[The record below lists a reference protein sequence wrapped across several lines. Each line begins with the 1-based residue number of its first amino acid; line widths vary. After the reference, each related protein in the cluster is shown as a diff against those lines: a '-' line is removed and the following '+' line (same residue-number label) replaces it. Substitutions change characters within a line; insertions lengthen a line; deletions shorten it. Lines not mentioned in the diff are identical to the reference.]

1 MQRAWMV
8 RAGRDG
14 EWEQDALR
22 DGMVVAAWP
31 GHLGDLGLYRNRD
44 ALHQAVADAYPRTDV
59 VRTRNW
65 TGQLWKLADEMSEG
79 DWVVLPLKSTK
90 QVAIGRVTGPYAFRK
105 EEPEGLQHT
114 RPVEW
119 LRTDLPR
126 EDIKPDLRN
135 MLGSLLTI
143 CELSRFDAVGRLGR
157 LATDGVDPGTDKPEE
172 LRGID
177 TVADLAKEVEAKG
190 PVPMTIRDL
199 LALWDA
205 GSRNSAVVDRMRAD
219 LAGYGLS
226 TAPPFTDGSI
236 DTPIRVLSIG
246 AAPETDA
253 TGGETAF
260 HLITGGGEPAAGNT
274 SETTDGAPEETEEIE
289 DTDTATAPEIGL
301 RISHLL
307 SAEHELLSIALD
319 GDVITAQTTMLDS
332 GYDQLAVVDDN
343 GSLVGSIS
351 WRSIGRARIS
361 YDQPTVADALEDG
374 DRRAGRKDEL
384 LGWIDDIVKTGYVFV
399 VNADGTPAGIVT
411 AADVSERF
419 GEDLRPTVVLEE
431 IERRL
436 RRALTVFSAED
447 LYHYAKQY
455 KRSTI
460 ADKKRR
466 GQLRPLS
473 PDDLV
478 FGEYYNLLENDEAWE
493 RLGWRISQQI
503 LLARLDE
510 VRKIRNSVAHY
521 HPDPLSAKQIKS
533 LDGLRSMLRAAHS
546 DARPGG
552 GAG

>member
-8 RAGRDG
+8 RAGSDG
-14 EWEQDALR
+14 EWEQDALGK
-22 DGMVVAAWP
+22 GMVAAAWS
-31 GHLGDLGLYRNRD
+31 GHLGDLSLYRDRD
-44 ALHQAVADAYPRTDV
+44 ALQEAVAATYPRADV
-59 VRTRNW
+59 VRIRNW

-90 QVAIGRVTGPYAFRK
+90 QVAIGRITGPYAFRK
-105 EEPEGLQHT
+105 EEPAGLQHT
-114 RPVEW
+114 RPVKW
-119 LRTDLPR
+119 RRTDLPR

-143 CELSRFDAVGRLGR
+143 CELSRFDAVSRLGQ
-157 LATDGVDPGTDKPEE
+157 LANDGVDPGTDKPEE

-246 AAPETDA
+246 SAPEADA
-253 TGGETAF
+253 TRAPAARHYTTGGEKT
-260 HLITGGGEPAAGNT
+260 AAG
-274 SETTDGAPEETEEIE
+274 SVSTTDEETQEIE
-289 DTDTATAPEIGL
+289 DTDTETAPEIGL
-301 RISHLL
+301 RLSHLL
-307 SAEHELLSIALD
+307 SPEQELVSIPLSS
-319 GDVITAQTTMLDS
+319 DVNTAQTVMLGN
-332 GYDQLAVVDDN
+332 GYDQLAVVNSD
-343 GSLVGSIS
+343 GGFAGSIS

-361 YDQPTVADALEDG
+361 HDRPMVADALEDG
-374 DRRAGRKDEL
+374 ERRASRKDEL
-384 LGWIDDIVKTGYVFV
+384 LGWIDDIVKNGYVFV
-399 VNADGTPAGIVT
+399 VNADGTPTGIVT
-411 AADVSERF
+411 AADVAQRF
-419 GEDLRPTVVLEE
+419 GEDLRPTMILEE

-436 RRALTVFSAED
+436 RRALSIFTSDE
-447 LYHYAKQY
+447 LYQYAKQY
-455 KRSTI
+455 KVTTI
-460 ADKKRR
+460 ADKKAK
-466 GQLRPLS
+466 GGLRPLS

-478 FGEYYNLLENDEAWE
+478 FGEYHNLLENDVSWK
-493 RLGWRISQQI
+493 RLGWP
-503 LLARLDE
+503 LTKPEVLAQLDE
-510 VRKIRNSVAHY
+510 VRKIRNAIAHY
-521 HPDPLSAKQIKS
+521 HPDPPSKKQIKA
-533 LDGLRSMLRAAHS
+533 LDGLRRMLRAAVS

>member
-8 RAGRDG
+8 RAGSDG
-14 EWEQDALR
+14 EWEQDALNK
-22 DGMVVAAWP
+22 GMVAAAWS
-31 GHLGDLGLYRNRD
+31 GHLGDLSLYRDRD
-44 ALHQAVADAYPRTDV
+44 ALQEAVAATYPRADV
-59 VRTRNW
+59 VRIRNW

-79 DWVVLPLKSTK
+79 DWVVLPLKSAK
-90 QVAIGRVTGPYAFRK
+90 QVAIGRITGSYAFRK
-105 EEPEGLQHT
+105 EAPTGLQHT

-119 LRTDLPR
+119 RRTDLPR

-143 CELSRFDAVGRLGR
+143 CELSRFDAVSRLGR
-157 LATDGVDPGTDKPEE
+157 LANDGVDPGTDKPEE
-172 LRGID
+172 LRGVD
-177 TVADLAKEVEAKG
+177 TVADLAKTVAANG

-205 GSRNSAVVDRMRAD
+205 GSRNSAVVDRVRAD

-226 TAPPFTDGSI
+226 TTPPFTDGSI
-236 DTPIRVLSIG
+236 DTLIKVLSIG
-246 AAPETDA
+246 TAPETVA
-253 TGGETAF
+253 RNRERAF
-260 HLITGGGEPAAGNT
+260 HLSTIEGKPPAENVPEAA
-274 SETTDGAPEETEEIE
+274 DGPPEEIE
-289 DTDTATAPEIGL
+289 EIDAATAPEIGL

-307 SAEHELLSIALD
+307 SAANELISIPLD
-319 GDVITAQTTMLDS
+319 SDVVTAQTTMLDN
-332 GYDQLAVVDDN
+332 GYDQLAVVDG

-361 YDQPTVADALEDG
+361 HDKPTIADALEDG
-374 DRRAGRKDEL
+374 HRRAGRKDEL

-419 GEDLRPTVVLEE
+419 GEDLRPTMILEE

-436 RRALTVFSAED
+436 RRALSVFTAEE

-455 KRSTI
+455 KHSTI
-460 ADKKRR
+460 ADKKRL

-493 RLGWRISQQI
+493 RLGWKISQQI

-521 HPDPLSAKQIKS
+521 HPDPLSANQIKS
-533 LDGLRSMLRAAHS
+533 LEGLRSMVRAAHS